1 MALVKQLLT
10 HTDFSGINVSA
21 GSIVKP
27 NPTPGTW
34 PGAVAAV
41 GPGYDSSA
49 ATGLSLPMTNQYQYN
64 VNYWSVI
71 QCGQNKASLWL
82 NGWGYH
88 LPKDTPTSS
97 LAGYHL
103 AIGGG
108 RNTPTMF
115 QPWAVAGQYLQ
126 LNHIETLATSYHV
139 GSALSQTYISMF
151 LYCPPSGSL
160 PGRSMNVTIATW
172 ASKAGVHGE
181 GVFHDTNSDT
191 VAGGLGAYASTL
203 LKPNSRYLTNWGAE
217 STSGTGV
224 RGADRAIGFNITKQ
238 NMQNLLN
245 DYCAVTG
252 ADLAYYGNPAN
263 WCFDGAL
270 YQVETLWPN
279 ADRPAAGGPLPGQ
292 CGVRFKNIEVNVFN

>member
-10 HTDFSGINVSA
+10 RTDFSGIDVSA
-21 GSIVKP
+21 NSIVKP

-34 PGAVAAV
+34 PGAVATV

-49 ATGLSLPMTNQYQYN
+49 VTGLSLPLTNQYQYN

-71 QCGQNKASLWL
+71 QCGRNQASLWL

-97 LAGYHL
+97 LSGYHL

-115 QPWAVAGQYLQ
+115 RPWAVDGQYLQ
-126 LNHIETLATSYHV
+126 LNHTETLATSYHP
-139 GSALSQTYISMF
+139 STALSQIYISMF

-160 PGRSMNVTIATW
+160 PGRSINVTIVTW
-172 ASKAGVHGE
+172 ASKAGVNHE
-181 GVFHDTNSDT
+181 GVFQDMNSDT
-191 VAGGLGAYASTL
+191 VPGGVGVYASTV
-203 LKPNSRYLTNWGAE
+203 LKSNSRYLTNWGAAT
-217 STSGTGV
+217 TSGNGV
-224 RGADRAIGFNITKQ
+224 VGVDRAIGFNITKQ

-245 DYCAVTG
+245 DYCAATG
-252 ADLAYYGNPAN
+252 ANLAYYGNPAN
-263 WCFDGAL
+263 WRFDGAS
-270 YQVETLWPN
+270 YQVESMWPN
-279 ADRPAAGGPLPGQ
+279 ADRPAGGGPLPAQ
-292 CGVRFKNIEVNVFN
+292 CGVRFKDMEVNVFN